1 MDYTRLTLAEVRTAL
16 HDIARASEDTFG
28 RLSAAQLNW
37 QPDHTRWSVAQC
49 LDHLLTTNA
58 LMLQSARTALDVSQP
73 RTMWQRLPVLPGV
86 FGRLMI
92 RSLTPTATRKLKAPA
107 AARPVFSEI
116 PEGVV
121 GRFAEQQREM
131 AAWLERLDAARA
143 ERTIMT
149 SPFARVITY
158 TVLDACRLVVAH
170 DHRHMQQ
177 ARRVMAMPGFPGL
190 DAAC

>member
-1 MDYTRLTLAEVRTAL
+1 
-16 HDIARASEDTFG
+16 
-28 RLSAAQLNW
+28 
-37 QPDHTRWSVAQC
+37 
-49 LDHLLTTNA
+49 
-58 LMLQSARTALDVSQP
+58 
-73 RTMWQRLPVLPGV
+73 MWQRLPVLPGV

-190 DAAC
+190 DAAR